1 MSPAQPAHENPAP
14 AALHI
19 ILLDDGA
26 DRATDI
32 EGALASFHLDFQLN
46 RVDGRAHFLSA
57 LADPP
62 DAVISASIAGGYPGL
77 EALCAARALYP
88 ELPFIFCG
96 TPTDAEAV
104 AAWRAGA
111 DDYIFLDEL
120 DRLPAALER
129 AVARRM
135 MRARNAR
142 RAEEI
147 EGLNSE
153 LLQLVRHV
161 DGVRDEE
168 KKRLAREIHD
178 QLGQELT
185 AHKLGLYWIQRE
197 LAGRE
202 DAPLFRRVLDKLSEL
217 IDLNSTTIAT
227 VRSIA
232 HQMRPVVLDEMGLV
246 PALESLVR
254 DFNRQGG
261 ALCGL
266 RVRSGRDAVQ
276 DANQDASDNFAP
288 LSPALETDLFR
299 IAQEALTNIGRH
311 SKGQHAYIQ
320 LTQSPGDLLLEIG
333 DDGVGYA
340 TEDRPFGL
348 GLIGI
353 RERIRAHGGQ
363 IEIDSTP
370 GRGTSIRVRMQLD

>member
-1 MSPAQPAHENPAP
+1 MSPAQPAHENPAH

-32 EGALASFHLDFQLN
+32 EVALASFHLNFQLS
-46 RVDGRAHFLSA
+46 RVDGRIHFLSA

-77 EALCAARALYP
+77 DALRAARALYP
-88 ELPFIFCG
+88 ELPFIFYG

-120 DRLPAALER
+120 DRMPAALER
-129 AVARRM
+129 AVAQRI

-142 RAEEI
+142 RAAEI

-266 RVRSGRDAVQ
+266 RVGSGKEAS
-276 DANQDASDNFAP
+276 QDASDNFVP

-311 SKGQHAYIQ
+311 AKGQHAYIQ
-320 LTQSPGDLLLEIG
+320 LTQSPGNLLLEIG

-340 TEDRPFGL
+340 TEDRRFGL

-370 GRGTSIRVRMQLD
+370 GRGTSIRVSMHLD